1 MERLGVLLVAS
12 CQENQESP
20 ELRRRRRWARLF
32 DQLDLNKDGRIDLRE
47 LRVGL
52 AKRGVSRSSVD
63 KVVLAGDTNQDG
75 ELDFEEFSRYLH
87 THEKQ
92 LRLLFSNLDRN
103 HDGEID
109 AAEIQHSLRSIG
121 LDVSRQEAERILN
134 SMDRDGTMTI
144 DWAEWRDHFLFNPLH
159 NMEDVARYWRH
170 TMILDTGEQ
179 LRIPEELSDQS
190 RSSVWRQLASGGLAG
205 AVSRTSTAPL
215 DRLKVFLQVHG
226 SFPGT
231 SSVGNS
237 FQSMVREGGL
247 GSLWRGNGI
256 NVLKMAPETAIKFTV
271 YEQIKGLLGG
281 SDASGHLKLQE
292 RFIAGSL
299 AGAIAQTAIYP
310 LEVLKTRLTL
320 RATGQFSGVA
330 DCVSQLL
337 RREGVWAFYRGYVPN
352 LLAIAPAAGIDLAV
366 YESLKNSWISRNS
379 ASGPPSGPPG
389 VLVLVSCG
397 ALSSTCGQL
406 ASYPLALVKTRMQA
420 QAAEGGGP
428 RPSMTALFHSILAQE
443 GVAGLYRGLSPNLL
457 KVIPAVSISY
467 VVYEYMRRGIE
478 NGFL

>member
-12 CQENQESP
+12 CQENQENQESP

-52 AKRGVSRSSVD
+52 AKLGVSRSSVD

-75 ELDFEEFSRYLH
+75 ELDFEEFSLYLH
-87 THEKQ
+87 AHEER

-121 LDVSRQEAERILN
+121 LDVSLQEAERILN

-159 NMEDVARYWRH
+159 NMEDVARHWRH
-170 TMILDTGEQ
+170 TM
-179 LRIPEELSDQS
+179 
-190 RSSVWRQLASGGLAG
+190 
-205 AVSRTSTAPL
+205 
-215 DRLKVFLQVHG
+215 VHG

-281 SDASGHLKLQE
+281 SDASGHLELQE

-330 DCVSQLL
+330 DCVSQTL

-379 ASGPPSGPPG
+379 APGGPPPGPPG
-389 VLVLVSCG
+389 VLVLVGCG

-428 RPSMTALFHSILAQE
+428 RPSMTALFHGILAQE

-467 VVYEYMRRGIE
+467 VVYEYMRKVPGQNSCFLLCRRGIE